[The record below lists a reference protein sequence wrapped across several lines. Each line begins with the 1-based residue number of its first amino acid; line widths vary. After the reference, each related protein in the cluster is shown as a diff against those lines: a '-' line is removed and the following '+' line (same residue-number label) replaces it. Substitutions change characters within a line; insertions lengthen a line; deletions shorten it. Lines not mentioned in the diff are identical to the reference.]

1 MVSRRIVCLLIGATV
16 LGAQYRPPRNSQS
29 RNPVAEIPVT
39 FDGTVKVYDKKFIIV
54 ETVPDQTVKLDID
67 KKTRLVDAKGKP
79 LTKPPEVGSA
89 VAVDGMKRLN
99 GFLVALQIKVL

>member
-1 MVSRRIVCLLIGATV
+1 MVTRRFACLLISAAAAA
-16 LGAQYRPPRNSQS
+16 AQYHPPQT
-29 RNPVAEIPVT
+29 PVT

>member
-1 MVSRRIVCLLIGATV
+1 MVTRRIVCLLFSAAAW
-16 LGAQYRPPRNSQS
+16 GAQYQPPQT
-29 RNPVAEIPVT
+29 PVT
-39 FDGTVKVYDKKFIIV
+39 FDGTVKVYDKKFILV

>member
-1 MVSRRIVCLLIGATV
+1 MVTRRIACFLIGSTAW
-16 LGAQYRPPRNSQS
+16 GAQYQPPQT
-29 RNPVAEIPVT
+29 PVT

-79 LTKPPEVGSA
+79 MTKPPEVGSA
-89 VAVDGMKRLN
+89 VAVDGMKKLN

>member
-1 MVSRRIVCLLIGATV
+1 MVTRRFACLMISAAAAVG
-16 LGAQYRPPRNSQS
+16 QYQPPQT
-29 RNPVAEIPVT
+29 PVT
-39 FDGTVKVYDKKFIIV
+39 FDGTVKAYDKKFIIV

-67 KKTRLVDAKGKP
+67 KKTRLVDAKGRP